1 MNRTFVVLLA
11 MVSLAAL
18 SFSAVGA
25 DTQKTQLSSS
35 QNCITMSQEELK
47 LKVRELWAE
56 HVIWTRMFI
65 MSVADNTTD
74 KAPVTKRLLQNY
86 EDMADAMK
94 MYYGN
99 DTGNKFGDLVEE
111 HLLIAAS
118 LVEAAK
124 AGNSTGAADAEKK
137 WYANADEIA
146 AFENSINPNWDKA
159 AMMTMW
165 HDHLRLTKD
174 EAVAR
179 LTKNYPADIATFDQI
194 ETLANTM
201 ADSMAEGIVKQ
212 FPDKFK
218 M

>member
-1 MNRTFVVLLA
+1 
-11 MVSLAAL
+11 
-18 SFSAVGA
+18 
-25 DTQKTQLSSS
+25 
-35 QNCITMSQEELK
+35 
-47 LKVRELWAE
+47 
-56 HVIWTRMFI
+56 MFI

-74 KAPVTKRLLQNY
+74 KAAVTERLLKNY

-94 MYYGN
+94 PYYGN
-99 DTGNKFGDLVEE
+99 EKASVFGDLIED

-124 AGNSTGAADAEKK
+124 AGNNTAASEAEKK
-137 WYANADEIA
+137 WYENADEIA
-146 AFENSINPNWDKA
+146 AFENSINPNWDKT
-159 AMMTMW
+159 AMTTMW

-179 LTKNYPADIATFDQI
+179 LTKNYSADITAFDQI
-194 ETLANTM
+194 ETLANTI
-201 ADSMAEGIVKQ
+201 ADSMADGIVKQ